1 MASFVFPR
9 EYCLSRDQIPP
20 TSCIQNYPCFF
31 YGSTHLSGRGE
42 YGRHIREDVTSCN
55 RDFLRGRI
63 RIGLASK
70 PNETTVSR
78 LEKEASTG
86 ETHRNTEEIGS
97 GLNGKITLLESYVR
111 NAYLGLCQVTYI
123 LLLWCSTQVTKS
135 VITSL

>member
-1 MASFVFPR
+1 M
-9 EYCLSRDQIPP
+9 
-20 TSCIQNYPCFF
+20 T
-31 YGSTHLSGRGE
+31 SGRGE

-97 GLNGKITLLESYVR
+97 GLNGSGSLL
-111 NAYLGLCQVTYI
+111 LCMLVNTVKI
-123 LLLWCSTQVTKS
+123 LLLGDVPPLALW
-135 VITSL
+135 ILG